1 MQTIDND
8 LSHKLGAQSDTQIY
22 LKSNLIVYKATH
34 YMWHICFNR
43 TDVDSYYMKTFVF

>member
-22 LKSNLIVYKATH
+22 LKLDLIVYKALH
-34 YMWHICFNR
+34 YMWHIFSIELMLNLII
-43 TDVDSYYMKTFVF
+43 

>member
-22 LKSNLIVYKATH
+22 LKLNLIVYTATD
-34 YMWHICFNR
+34 YVMHIFFQSQYC
-43 TDVDSYYMKTFVF
+43 